1 MGIGKKFLHFSRAQM
16 LKPKNVSAVTND
28 PILCSGYDSIL
39 TLVCTPK
46 KHSSSSDVFTWGD
59 NFTWGD
65 YDFAPSRIQKYIV
78 IVPSIRGVDQLL
90 QFIFIR

>member
-1 MGIGKKFLHFSRAQM
+1 MGIGKKFLHFSHVQM
-16 LKPKNVSAVTND
+16 LRPKNVSAVTND
-28 PILCSGYDSIL
+28 PILCSGYDSIF

-46 KHSSSSDVFTWGD
+46 NHSSSSDVFTWGD
-59 NFTWGD
+59 S
-65 YDFAPSRIQKYIV
+65 DFATSRIQKYLV